1 MVTAWTAWFLA
12 FAIFVSIK
20 NVNWHMKHDNH
31 EGVVKWMT
39 LTLLFIFALLIS
51 VFA

>member
-1 MVTAWTAWFLA
+1 MVTTWTAWLLA
-12 FAIFVSIK
+12 FAIFASVK
-20 NVNWHMKHDNH
+20 NVTWHMKHDNQ
-31 EGVVKWMT
+31 EGVAKWMT